1 MTEPGG
7 ALSTLHGVSI
17 GSIITGAGVW
27 TAVATLI
34 GIVLRSRVPMRKL
47 KIEADEQ
54 LLATTIERLT
64 KVEAAMESQRL
75 SYESRLETERVQHA
89 ADLAVMRHRMNNL
102 DQCLTMLLML
112 IEQDPEKA
120 REAASKVREMRLRQ
134 EAAEAAEK
142 GAISGAKIAAA
153 NPSA

>member
-1 MTEPGG
+1 MTEPAS
-7 ALSTLHGVSI
+7 ALSTLHGISI

-47 KIEADEQ
+47 KIDADGQ
-54 LLATTIERLT
+54 LLSTTIERLT
-64 KVEAAMESQRL
+64 KVEGALEQQRA
-75 SYESRLETERVQHA
+75 SYEGKIEQERNAHA
-89 ADLAVMRHRMNNL
+89 AEMAIMRHRMNNL

-120 REAASKVREMRLRQ
+120 REAARRVREMRSAQ

-142 GAISGAKIAAA
+142 GAIHAARI
-153 NPSA
+153 SASTT